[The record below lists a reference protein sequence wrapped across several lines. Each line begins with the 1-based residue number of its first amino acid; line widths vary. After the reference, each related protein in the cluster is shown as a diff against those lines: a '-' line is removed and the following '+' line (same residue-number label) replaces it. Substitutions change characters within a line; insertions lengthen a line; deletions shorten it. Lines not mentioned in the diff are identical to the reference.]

1 MAFTLKIQSKGL
13 FNKAKA
19 IDFGTLLRECK
30 LQHGSYNDFYVMD
43 MGKSNNG
50 TAILYN
56 PARIGRGIFFDARNV
71 GKGEITVNYNIP
83 TTAAEIKDFV
93 NVVKEVERQFGKAS
107 FHCEEENKD
116 YTTASLES
124 AIPQMIEF
132 STQKLNE
139 GCAKNDSM
147 NYILTLAMFPWYVDD
162 EHREKY
168 KTCTSLDDFEATIHA
183 MQNTDLYYAK
193 PSLFKDKSNKILA
206 FYTLTSNCESLFPA
220 NPRNF
225 LNMNVQSIDKAFIRF
240 FIFEEKKVVDGHYSY
255 RQFIEFAKQKGAT
268 QFDAERL
275 RVPEISKEDI
285 MEFVNSVSQE

>member
-13 FNKAKA
+13 FNKAKT
-19 IDFGTLLRECK
+19 IDFGALLRECK

-147 NYILTLAMFPWYVDD
+147 NYILTLAMFPWYVD
-162 EHREKY
+162 
-168 KTCTSLDDFEATIHA
+168 ATIHA